1 MVSSTLSRRR
11 CQPSRFARLHY
22 DVDMSK
28 QLITICLATVTRK
41 HAWHCLRPIGT
52 LFLYHCVKSPGGG

>member
-22 DVDMSK
+22 GVDMSK
-28 QLITICLATVTRK
+28 QLITICFTTVTASTHGMSKPDWNSRT
-41 HAWHCLRPIGT
+41 I
-52 LFLYHCVKSPGGG
+52 V